1 MCASPHISNLLS
13 QFVIHTE
20 HHLLLIM
27 SKPPMHVQEPSVRQQ
42 CSGILLQYILDYPLG
57 AKRLQHHLQFLITNL
72 SFEHESGRQASV
84 DTMKVSRSIPAA
96 LEHAGHSA
104 RAASCLSHGQKV
116 WCYDQGKITWHL
128 CRNLDWLARVLV
140 SCGIVLLQA

>member
-72 SFEHESGRQASV
+72 SFEHESGRQACCGHHQGASQH
-84 DTMKVSRSIPAA
+84 TLRHWSIQ
-96 LEHAGHSA
+96 LTLCKSGV
-104 RAASCLSHGQKV
+104 LSF
-116 WCYDQGKITWHL
+116 TWPEGV
-128 CRNLDWLARVLV
+128 VL
-140 SCGIVLLQA
+140 

>member
-1 MCASPHISNLLS
+1 M
-13 QFVIHTE
+13 
-20 HHLLLIM
+20 
-27 SKPPMHVQEPSVRQQ
+27 RQQ

-84 DTMKVSRSIPAA
+84 DTIKVRHTIQRHCCMLNIRQERHLVS
-96 LEHAGHSA
+96 HTA
-104 RAASCLSHGQKV
+104 RRCVTATKERSHGTV
-116 WCYDQGKITWHL
+116 AGD
-128 CRNLDWLARVLV
+128 LDGLASFLV